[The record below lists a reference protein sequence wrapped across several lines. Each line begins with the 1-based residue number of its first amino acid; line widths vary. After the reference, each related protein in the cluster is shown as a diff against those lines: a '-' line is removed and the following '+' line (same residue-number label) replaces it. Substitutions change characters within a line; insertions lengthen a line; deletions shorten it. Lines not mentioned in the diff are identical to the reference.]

1 MLVSMRYLPY
11 HTIDQS
17 FAIAIQKTEIVAA
30 IYRLAQLFVDHS
42 QLVDDRKTFTTQ
54 VAARRVAIMAD
65 NARIWIFYLNHQ
77 LAVLSCKH
85 LIFTVNTKGLLINWI
100 VVPRTE
106 SNDEIGRCELLLI
119 RCLASDKIL
128 DRIANGL
135 WIINKILSC
144 RLTCLYHN
152 NI

>member
-65 NARIWIFYLNHQ
+65 NARI
-77 LAVLSCKH
+77 
-85 LIFTVNTKGLLINWI
+85 
-100 VVPRTE
+100 
-106 SNDEIGRCELLLI
+106 
-119 RCLASDKIL
+119 
-128 DRIANGL
+128 
-135 WIINKILSC
+135 
-144 RLTCLYHN
+144 
-152 NI
+152 